1 LRSKEGTLVRTALTR
16 ILLPCL
22 VAACGAPRAPSHG
35 EAVVAL
41 DARIQRIAGE
51 ELDRIVVQ
59 WSPSRAV
66 VVVLDPKSGEVL
78 AMDGRTRGQ
87 QESALASTHA
97 WVTGS
102 TLKTLTLAA
111 ALEERTITLDQRF
124 GCGTRVIGSAI
135 FHDASETPCDT
146 LDAAGVL
153 AQSSNVGTSYV
164 FDALGSA
171 RLMPWLVRL
180 HVGDAP
186 GELPKIDDDRSLH
199 AVEFAS
205 GEVAKAT
212 PLQMAAAYA
221 AIFNDG
227 VYFAPSFDHHA
238 SAGTRVLKEDT
249 ARTLVQM
256 LEGAV
261 GGDGTGKRA
270 RIAGAR
276 VAGKT
281 GTAGTT
287 DEAGADVYY
296 ASFIGSVLDR
306 EPRFVA
312 LVGLEV
318 PEGKGTGASAAA
330 PAWRKLAL
338 RILSDSNEPGSAYGP

>member
-1 LRSKEGTLVRTALTR
+1 L
-16 ILLPCL
+16 CL
-22 VAACGAPRAPSHG
+22 AAAACGAPGAPL
-35 EAVVAL
+35 AAAPAAAAL
-41 DARIQRIAGE
+41 DARIQHAVGE
-51 ELDRIVVQ
+51 ELDRIVAE

-66 VVVLDPKSGEVL
+66 AVVLDLTTGEVL
-78 AMDGRTRGQ
+78 ALDGRARGRK
-87 QESALASTHA
+87 ESALASTHA
-97 WVTGS
+97 WVAGS
-102 TLKTLTLAA
+102 TLKTITLAA

-124 GCGTRVIGSAI
+124 GCGKRLIGGEI
-135 FHDASETPCDT
+135 FHDASEGPCET
-146 LDAAGVL
+146 LDAAGVV
-153 AQSSNVGTSYV
+153 ATSSNVGTSYV
-164 FDALGSA
+164 FDTLGSA
-171 RLMPWLVRL
+171 RLTPWLVKF

-186 GELPKIDDDRSLH
+186 GELPKIDDDKTVR
-199 AVEFAS
+199 AMEFAS

-227 VYFAPSFDHHA
+227 VYVAPSFDHHP
-238 SAGTRVLKEDT
+238 SVGSRVLKQDT
-249 ARTLVQM
+249 ARALVQM

-261 GGDGTGKRA
+261 RGEGTGKAA

-281 GTAGTT
+281 GTAEAT

-296 ASFIGSVLDR
+296 ASFVGSVLDR

-318 PEGKGTGASAAA
+318 PEGKATGATAAA
-330 PAWRKLAL
+330 PAWARLVS
-338 RILSDSNEPGSAYGP
+338 RILSDQ

>member
-1 LRSKEGTLVRTALTR
+1 M
-16 ILLPCL
+16 
-22 VAACGAPRAPSHG
+22 
-35 EAVVAL
+35 VVY

-51 ELDRIVVQ
+51 ELDRIVAE
-59 WSPSRAV
+59 WSPSRALA
-66 VVVLDPKSGEVL
+66 VVLDSKTGEVL
-78 AMDGRTRGQ
+78 AMDGRARGQ
-87 QESALASTHA
+87 RESALAATHA

-111 ALEERTITLDQRF
+111 ALEERAITLDQRF
-124 GCGTRVIGSAI
+124 GCGKRVIGGAL
-135 FHDASETPCDT
+135 FHDASEAPCDT

-171 RLMPWLVRL
+171 RHMPWLVKL
-180 HVGDAP
+180 HIGESP
-186 GELPKIDDDRSLH
+186 GELPKIDDDRTLR
-199 AVEFAS
+199 AAEFGC

-212 PLQMAAAYA
+212 PLQISAAYA

-227 VYFAPSFDHHA
+227 VYRAPSFDHHP
-238 SAGTRVLKEDT
+238 SGGTRVLREDI
-249 ARTLVQM
+249 ARILVQM

-261 GGDGTGKRA
+261 IGEGTGKGA

-287 DEAGADVYY
+287 DDAGADVSY
-296 ASFIGSVLDR
+296 ASFVGSVLDR

-330 PAWRKLAL
+330 PAWAKLVS
-338 RILSDSNEPGSAYGP
+338 RILGDR

>member
-1 LRSKEGTLVRTALTR
+1 VRTIPMR
-16 ILLPCL
+16 ILPICL
-22 VAACGAPRAPSHG
+22 AAGACGAPGARPAAAP
-35 EAVVAL
+35 AATAL

-51 ELDRIVVQ
+51 ELDRIVAE

-66 VVVLDPKSGEVL
+66 AVVLDPRTGEVL
-78 AMDGRTRGQ
+78 AMVGRAGRQ
-87 QESALASTHA
+87 RASALASNQA

-102 TLKTLTLAA
+102 TLKTLTVAA
-111 ALEERTITLDQRF
+111 ALEEHTITLEQRF
-124 GCGTRVIGSAI
+124 GCGRRVISGET
-135 FHDASETPCDT
+135 FHDGSEAPCDT

-153 AQSSNVGTSYV
+153 AKSSNVGTSYI
-164 FDALGSA
+164 FDTLGSA
-171 RLMPWLVRL
+171 RLTPWLVKL

-186 GELPKIDDDRSLH
+186 GELPTIEDDKTVR

-221 AIFNDG
+221 AIFNEG
-227 VYFAPSFDHHA
+227 FYLTPSFDHRP
-238 SAGTRVLKEDT
+238 SVGTRVLKEDT

-261 GGDGTGKRA
+261 SGDGTGKGA

-281 GTAGTT
+281 GTADAT
-287 DEAGADVYY
+287 DETGADVCY
-296 ASFIGSVLDR
+296 ASFVGSVLDR

-312 LVGLEV
+312 LVGLEL
-318 PEGKGTGASAAA
+318 PQGKATGATAAA
-330 PAWRKLAL
+330 PAWGKLAS
-338 RILSDSNEPGSAYGP
+338 RILSDR